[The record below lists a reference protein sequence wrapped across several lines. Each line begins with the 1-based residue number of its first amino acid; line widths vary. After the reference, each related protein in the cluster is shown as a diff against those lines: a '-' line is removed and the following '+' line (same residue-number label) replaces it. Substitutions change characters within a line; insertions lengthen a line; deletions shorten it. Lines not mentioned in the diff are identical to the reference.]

1 MFSYKKKQ
9 ILDTDFT
16 PSTEP
21 SALVTSLEVSLQDY
35 HKLNFNKISFIAP
48 VHSPPVPVGQHNADE
63 SAIWTF
69 NPRTHELKGGLSPC
83 FRHPSLL
90 ITDMS
95 QAHYVNLNGHKAK
108 TTIAYKI
115 YDNTIFFVGDI
126 GAYNA
131 AQVNPDYHVSPIVSL
146 FNFPPEIT
154 DSLVYR
160 RFILI

>member
-1 MFSYKKKQ
+1 M
-9 ILDTDFT
+9 
-16 PSTEP
+16 
-21 SALVTSLEVSLQDY
+21 QDY
-35 HKLNFNKISFIAP
+35 HKLNANEKSLIAP
-48 VHSPPVPVGQHNADE
+48 VHSPPVPVGQYNADE

-69 NPRTHELKGGLSPC
+69 DPTTYELKGGLSQY
-83 FRHPSLL
+83 FRRPSLL
-90 ITDMS
+90 ITDIS

-115 YDNTIFFVGDI
+115 YDNSIFFVGDI

-131 AQVNPDYHVSPIVSL
+131 AQDDPDYLVSPIVSL
-146 FNFPPEIT
+146 FNFAPQFT